1 MKPATAR
8 LQIVEKPPRAKRSR
22 QSKLRREWEAYLR
35 WNAYAV
41 GFVAP
46 ASMIPQ
52 VALVWQGHIVGIAL
66 ISWILL
72 SLKSTLFACWGV
84 ERRVW
89 VVAFK
94 EGLQAIANLSVLAG
108 FIYHAYLK

>member
-8 LQIVEKPPRAKRSR
+8 LQVVKKQLPPKRPR
-22 QSKLRREWEAYLR
+22 RSKLRREWEAFLR

-72 SLKSTLFACWGV
+72 SLKSTLFAFWGL

-94 EGLQAIANLSVLAG
+94 EGLQAIANLLVLAG